1 MQQLRSMQ
9 VKQELVLSL
18 VAADE
23 RLHDFAGEASV
34 VTSESISRV
43 LAPLYHPECVRGGR
57 LWRHW
62 IFRKA
67 LAHLFY
73 PQKHFSAHIPLSLLK
88 PKTKMVFS
96 VFLYSKL
103 VRILSLVQC

>member
-9 VKQELVLSL
+9 VKQELVFSL

-34 VTSESISRV
+34 VISESISRV
-43 LAPLYHPECVRGGR
+43 LAPLYHPECVHGGR

-62 IFRKA
+62 IFSQSIGSLILPPKA
-67 LAHLFY
+67 L
-73 PQKHFSAHIPLSLLK
+73 FSTHSTVP
-88 PKTKMVFS
+88 TET
-96 VFLYSKL
+96 
-103 VRILSLVQC
+103 